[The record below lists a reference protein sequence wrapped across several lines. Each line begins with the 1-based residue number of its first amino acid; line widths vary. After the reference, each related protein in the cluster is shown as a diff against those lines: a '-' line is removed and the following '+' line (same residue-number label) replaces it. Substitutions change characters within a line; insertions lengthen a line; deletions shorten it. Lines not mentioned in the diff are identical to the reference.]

1 MTVPIATLSPTLTLS
16 DCTTPPAEAGI
27 SIEALSD
34 STVIRLCSA
43 LMVSPSA
50 TSTSMTS
57 TSLKSPISGT
67 LTSIGPAAAGA
78 SAWAACAWGAS
89 AFAASALGVSAAC
102 SALGASALGAAA
114 ASPAASTSRMTVP
127 SAILSPTFTLTD
139 FTTPA
144 AEAGISIDAL
154 SDSTVIRLCS
164 ALIVSPADTSTSM
177 TSTSLKSPMSGTLIS
192 TILLMSV
199 YPQA

>member
-1 MTVPIATLSPTLTLS
+1 M
-16 DCTTPPAEAGI
+16 
-27 SIEALSD
+27 
-34 STVIRLCSA
+34 IRLCSA
-43 LMVSPSA
+43 L
-50 TSTSMTS
+50 
-57 TSLKSPISGT
+57 
-67 LTSIGPAAAGA
+67 GA

-102 SALGASALGAAA
+102 SALGASALGASALGAAA

-127 SAILSPTFTLTD
+127 SATLSPTLTLTD

-144 AEAGISIDAL
+144 DEAGISIDAL

-164 ALIVSPADTSTSM
+164 ALMVSPAATSTSM

-192 TILLMSV
+192 TILLIDCPRYSAMRRKSTSSW
-199 YPQA
+199 PR